1 MYNRIS
7 PKVLFLFNI
16 LSKIL
21 NKKSTWQY
29 TLNLSNI
36 LMKCWTKGSFSRLL
50 TCNYQNYSWFRKL
63 SFKHLKIQP
72 DFWNHNMYIQFLY
85 SKFLSFIKIE
95 IEMLICNSF
104 LQKLKCFTVQCMH
117 FKGGIL
123 LQRNMPGV
131 FFCLESRVV
140 IWCAKYSRPTASL
153 WPEFLDFVQK
163 LQSFFILNRWNMT

>member
-1 MYNRIS
+1 MTVHTESVKY
-7 PKVLFLFNI
+7 
-16 LSKIL
+16 
-21 NKKSTWQY
+21 
-29 TLNLSNI
+29 
-36 LMKCWTKGSFSRLL
+36 LMKCWTKGSFSSLL

-72 DFWNHNMYIQFLY
+72 DFRNYNMYIHFCIINSLFY
-85 SKFLSFIKIE
+85 KNRNVHK
-95 IEMLICNSF
+95 SF

-163 LQSFFILNRWNMT
+163 LQGFFILNRWNMT